1 MPRFHY
7 RAARPDGTVVE
18 TDAEGETPRAV
29 RAQLEAQGLL
39 VLDLSGSGTRPSRS
53 LTSRQRALA
62 PRDFLVFNQ
71 EFLALVK
78 AGLPMLRCFDLLT
91 DRLVQGGFQQAL
103 QSVRESIRGGSA
115 ISEAMAMHP
124 TYFPELYQA
133 SLRAGEQAGNLPEVL
148 KRYIDYLKM
157 LIGVREKVVKATI
170 YPIFLLSFGILV
182 TIGLLFFVLPSF
194 AEVYQESRV
203 ELPWATQL
211 LLDVTNSASQWIV
224 GILFVL
230 GLAGAWIYRWRK
242 TPQGQ
247 WRIHWLLLNAPI
259 LGPLFL
265 KNQVIRLVRTLST
278 ILGGGVPLLS
288 ALQVTAQ
295 STPNKVFARA
305 LNSVITHVREGSS
318 LSASLKKEKFLPRLT
333 LEMIEVGET
342 TGALEAMLLEVAEF
356 HEGELDFEL
365 SRMMTWIE
373 PIFIILIGVILG
385 GVVIALYLPIFQM
398 AGAV

>member
-1 MPRFHY
+1 
-7 RAARPDGTVVE
+7 
-18 TDAEGETPRAV
+18 
-29 RAQLEAQGLL
+29 
-39 VLDLSGSGTRPSRS
+39 
-53 LTSRQRALA
+53 
-62 PRDFLVFNQ
+62 
-71 EFLALVK
+71 
-78 AGLPMLRCFDLLT
+78 MLRCFDLLT
-91 DRLVQGGFQQAL
+91 DRLAPGGFQQAL
-103 QSVRESIRGGSA
+103 QSVRERIRGGSS
-115 ISEAMAMHP
+115 ISEAMSMHP
-124 TYFPELYQA
+124 IYFPELYQA

-148 KRYIDYLKM
+148 SRYIDYLKM

-170 YPIFLLSFGILV
+170 YPVFLLGFGILV
-182 TIGLLFFVLPSF
+182 TMGLLFFVLPSF

-211 LLDVTNSASQWIV
+211 LLDVTNSASQWIIGLV
-224 GILFVL
+224 LVL
-230 GLAGAWIYRWRK
+230 GTAGVWVYWWKK

-259 LGPLFL
+259 VGPLFL

-278 ILGGGVPLLS
+278 ILGGGIPLLS

-295 STPNKVFARA
+295 SMPNKVFARA
-305 LNSVITHVREGSS
+305 LNSVITHVREGTSF
-318 LSASLKKEKFLPRLT
+318 SAALKKEKFLPSLT

-342 TGALEAMLLEVAEF
+342 TGALEAMLFEVAEF
-356 HEGELDFEL
+356 HEGELDFQL

>member
-1 MPRFHY
+1 MPSFHY
-7 RAARPDGTVVE
+7 RAARPDGTIIE
-18 TDAEGETPRAV
+18 TDAEGETPRAI
-29 RAQLEAQGLL
+29 RSQLEGQGLL
-39 VLDLSGSGTRPSRS
+39 VLDLSGSGSRPSIS
-53 LTSRQRALA
+53 LGARQRPLAL
-62 PRDFLVFNQ
+62 RDFLVFNQ

-91 DRLVQGGFQQAL
+91 DRLAQGGFQQAL
-103 QSVRESIRGGSA
+103 QAVREKIRGGSS
-115 ISEAMAMHP
+115 ISEAMSMHP

-157 LIGVREKVVKATI
+157 IIGVREKVVKATI
-170 YPIFLLSFGILV
+170 YPLFLLGFGLLV
-182 TIGLLFFVLPSF
+182 TFALLFFVLPSF

-211 LLDVTNSASQWIV
+211 LLDITQSASQWMV
-224 GILFVL
+224 GVLIVL
-230 GLAGAWIYRWRK
+230 GLAGAWIYWWK
-242 TPQGQ
+242 STPEGQ
-247 WRIHWLLLNAPI
+247 WRLHWLLLNAPVF
-259 LGPLFL
+259 GPLFL
-265 KNQVIRLVRTLST
+265 KNQVIRLARTLST
-278 ILGGGVPLLS
+278 ILGGGIPLLS

-295 STPNKVFARA
+295 SMPNKVFAKA
-305 LNSVITHVREGSS
+305 LNSVIVHVREGAS
-318 LSASLKKEKFLPRLT
+318 LSASLKKEKFLPNLT

-342 TGALEAMLLEVAEF
+342 TGALETMLFEVAEF
-356 HEGELDFEL
+356 HEGELDFQL

-373 PIFIILIGVILG
+373 PIFIVLIGIILG

>member
-1 MPRFHY
+1 VPSFHY
-7 RAARPDGTVVE
+7 RAARPDGTIVE
-18 TDAEGETPRAV
+18 TDVEGETLRAI
-29 RAQLEAQGLL
+29 RSQLEAQGLL
-39 VLDLSGSGTRPSRS
+39 VLDLSVSGTRLIGSWASRP
-53 LTSRQRALA
+53 RPLA
-62 PRDFLVFNQ
+62 SRDFLVFNQ

-78 AGLPMLRCFDLLT
+78 AGLPILRCFDLLT
-91 DRLVQGGFQQAL
+91 ARLGQGGFQEAL

-124 TYFPELYQA
+124 MYFSELYQA

-170 YPIFLLSFGILV
+170 YPLFLLGFGLLV
-182 TIGLLFFVLPSF
+182 TLGLLFFVLPSF
-194 AEVYQESRV
+194 AQVYQDSRV

-211 LLDVTNSASQWIV
+211 LIDFTNSAGQWVV
-224 GILFVL
+224 GMVIVL
-230 GLAGAWIYRWRK
+230 GLASGWVYWWRS

-247 WRIHWLLLNAPI
+247 WRIDWLFLHAPV

-265 KNQVIRLVRTLST
+265 KNQVIRLTRTLST
-278 ILGGGVPLLS
+278 ILSGGIPIMT

-295 STPNKVFARA
+295 SMPNKVFAKA
-305 LNSVITHVREGSS
+305 LDAVIDHVREGTS
-318 LSASLKKEKFLPRLT
+318 LSAALKKENFLPNLT
-333 LEMIEVGET
+333 LEMIEIGET
-342 TGALEAMLLEVAEF
+342 TGALESMLFEVAEF
-356 HEGELDFEL
+356 HEGELDFQL

-373 PIFIILIGVILG
+373 PIFIILIGIILG

>member
-1 MPRFHY
+1 VSRFHY
-7 RAARPDGTVVE
+7 RAARPDGTIVE
-18 TDAEGETPRAV
+18 TDTEGETPRAV

-53 LTSRQRALA
+53 MTSRQRPLA

-91 DRLVQGGFQQAL
+91 DRLAPGGFQQAL
-103 QSVRESIRGGSA
+103 QSVRERIRGGSS
-115 ISEAMAMHP
+115 ISEAMSMHP
-124 TYFPELYQA
+124 IYFPELYQA

-148 KRYIDYLKM
+148 NRYIDYLKM

-170 YPIFLLSFGILV
+170 YPVFLLGFGILV
-182 TIGLLFFVLPSF
+182 TMGLLFFVLPSF

-211 LLDVTNSASQWIV
+211 LLDVTNSASQWIIGLV
-224 GILFVL
+224 LVL
-230 GLAGAWIYRWRK
+230 GTAGVWVYWWKK

-259 LGPLFL
+259 VGPLFL

-278 ILGGGVPLLS
+278 ILGGGIPLLS

-295 STPNKVFARA
+295 SMPNKVFARA
-305 LNSVITHVREGSS
+305 LNSVITHVREGTSF
-318 LSASLKKEKFLPRLT
+318 SAALKKEKFLPSLT

-342 TGALEAMLLEVAEF
+342 TGALEAMLFEVAEF
-356 HEGELDFEL
+356 HEGELDFQL

>member
-1 MPRFHY
+1 MPTFHY
-7 RAARPDGTVVE
+7 RAARPDGTIVE
-18 TDAEGETPRAV
+18 TDAEGETPRAI
-29 RAQLEAQGLL
+29 RSKLEAQGLL
-39 VLDLSGSGTRPSRS
+39 ILDFSGSGTRPRLSFA
-53 LTSRQRALA
+53 SRQRPIP

-91 DRLVQGGFQQAL
+91 DRLAQGGFQQAL
-103 QSVRESIRGGSA
+103 QAVRESIRGGSA

-124 TYFPELYQA
+124 IYFPELYQA

-148 KRYIDYLKM
+148 RRYIDYLKM
-157 LIGVREKVVKATI
+157 LIGVREKVIKATI
-170 YPIFLLSFGILV
+170 YPLFLLGFGLLV

-203 ELPWATQL
+203 ELPWATQVL
-211 LLDVTNSASQWIV
+211 LNITNSAGQWIIV
-224 GILFVL
+224 VL
-230 GLAGAWIYRWRK
+230 IAFGLIGAWGYWWK
-242 TPQGQ
+242 TTPQGQ
-247 WRIHWLLLNAPI
+247 WRIHWLLLNAPV

-265 KNQVIRLVRTLST
+265 KNQVIRLARTLST
-278 ILGGGVPLLS
+278 ILGGGIPLLS

-295 STPNKVFARA
+295 SMPNKVFAKA
-305 LNSVITHVREGSS
+305 LDGVITQVREGTS
-318 LSASLKKEKFLPRLT
+318 LSVALKNEKFLPNLT

-342 TGALEAMLLEVAEF
+342 TGALETMLFEVAEF
-356 HEGELDFEL
+356 HEGELDFQL

-373 PIFIILIGVILG
+373 PIFIILIGLILG

>member
-1 MPRFHY
+1 MPSFHY
-7 RAARPDGTVVE
+7 RAARPDGTIIE
-18 TDAEGETPRAV
+18 TDAEGETPRAI
-29 RAQLEAQGLL
+29 RSQLEAQGLL
-39 VLDLSGSGTRPSRS
+39 VLDMSGSGTHPTLS
-53 LTSRQRALA
+53 LTSRQRPLA

-91 DRLVQGGFQQAL
+91 DRLAQGGFQQAL
-103 QSVRESIRGGSA
+103 QAVRESIRGGSA

-170 YPIFLLSFGILV
+170 YPLFLLGFGVLV
-182 TIGLLFFVLPSF
+182 TVGLLFFVLPSF

-203 ELPWATQL
+203 KLPWATQL
-211 LLDVTNSASQWIV
+211 LLDVTNSASEWFLGIV
-224 GILFVL
+224 IAL
-230 GLAGAWIYRWRK
+230 GLAGTWAYWWK
-242 TPQGQ
+242 STPKGQ
-247 WRIHWLLLNAPI
+247 WQIHWLLLNAPI
-259 LGPLFL
+259 LGPIFL
-265 KNQVIRLVRTLST
+265 KNQVIRLARTLST
-278 ILGGGVPLLS
+278 ILGGGIPLLT

-295 STPNKVFARA
+295 SMPNKVFAKA
-305 LNSVITHVREGSS
+305 LHAVIAHVREGIS
-318 LSASLKKEKFLPRLT
+318 LSVALKKEKFLPSLT

-342 TGALEAMLLEVAEF
+342 TGALETMLFEVAEF
-356 HEGELDFEL
+356 HEGELDFQL

>member
-1 MPRFHY
+1 MSRFHY
-7 RAARPDGTVVE
+7 RAARPDGTIVE
-18 TDAEGETPRAV
+18 TDTEGETPRAV

-53 LTSRQRALA
+53 MTSRQRPLA

-91 DRLVQGGFQQAL
+91 DRLAPGGFQQAL
-103 QSVRESIRGGSA
+103 QSVRERIRGGSS
-115 ISEAMAMHP
+115 ISEAMSMHP
-124 TYFPELYQA
+124 IYFPELYQA

-148 KRYIDYLKM
+148 SRYIDYLKM

-170 YPIFLLSFGILV
+170 YPIFLLGFGILV
-182 TIGLLFFVLPSF
+182 TMGLLFFVLPSF

-211 LLDVTNSASQWIV
+211 LLDVTNSASQWIIGLV
-224 GILFVL
+224 LVL
-230 GLAGAWIYRWRK
+230 GTAGVWVYWWKK
-242 TPQGQ
+242 TPQGH

-259 LGPLFL
+259 VGPLFL

-278 ILGGGVPLLS
+278 ILGGGIPLLS

-295 STPNKVFARA
+295 SMPNKVFARA
-305 LNSVITHVREGSS
+305 LNSVITHVREGTSF
-318 LSASLKKEKFLPRLT
+318 SAALKKEKFLPSLT

-342 TGALEAMLLEVAEF
+342 TGALEAMLFEVAEF
-356 HEGELDFEL
+356 HEGELDFQL

-373 PIFIILIGVILG
+373 PIFIIFIGVILG